1 MKHKYFKFI
10 LLYTSPACVKSCAL
24 IVVLASA
31 FSGVL
36 SDLDLNIR
44 SVFSQLCFNHFL
56 FGVTKKE
63 FKSRICSLIFSLSFV
78 HSFVT
83 RAKALKISTY

>member
-10 LLYTSPACVKSCAL
+10 LLYTSPGCVKSCAL

-36 SDLDLNIR
+36 GDLDLNIR
-44 SVFSQLCFNHFL
+44 SVFSQPCFNHFL
-56 FGVTKKE
+56 FGVSKNE
-63 FKSRICSLIFSLSFV
+63 FNLPCVLSFLLSELCIV
-78 HSFVT
+78 VLLL
-83 RAKALKISTY
+83 LKL